1 MSYKALYRV
10 WRPQSLEDVTG
21 QKHITTTL
29 QNALVEEKFSHA
41 YLFSGPRGT
50 GKTSA
55 AKIIAKAV
63 NCEHAPIKE
72 PCNECRACRGI
83 SDGSVVDVIE
93 IDAASNNGVD
103 EIRYIR
109 ENVIAAPRDVRYKVY
124 IIDEVHML
132 STGAFN
138 ALLKTLEEPPK
149 HAIFILATTEPHKIP
164 LTIISRCQR
173 FDFKRITTE
182 DIVDRMKYILAEQ
195 GWEAEEEALYLIARA
210 AEGGMRDA
218 LSLLDQ
224 AVSFSTDVVQAGD
237 VLAITGAVSQQFLT
251 KVVTALREKDTAS
264 ALEAAN
270 SMIQEGKDPLQFMED
285 LIYYF
290 RDMLLYQTA
299 PELDEVLNRVTVDE
313 SFRSLAEETSSD
325 WLYEIIHRLNEHH
338 QEMKWASHP
347 KIFLEMALIHICQSG
362 KQQGENDSN
371 AQVTNKELTEL
382 KTQLS
387 ELKREVKHW
396 QEQAPKES
404 ETNKDHVPKATSPS
418 RENTSRKIASTI
430 GGNKRAQGI
439 VSEATKKE
447 LQLVQSSWADVMKLV
462 KQQSVPAHA
471 WLSDAKPVVS
481 NGTEVLLAF
490 QNEMH
495 RNMVDTKFRE
505 MVDQSLTETCGKPL
519 HIVTILAPQWEKLK
533 EAYKK
538 GIEGESGENGDEKE
552 GEDPIIDEAIKLVGE
567 DLVEIIEEK

>member
-10 WRPQSLEDVTG
+10 WRPQTLEDVSG

-29 QNALVEEKFSHA
+29 QNALLEEKFSHA

-63 NCEHAPIKE
+63 NCERAPVKE
-72 PCNECRACRGI
+72 PCNECEACRGI
-83 SDGSVVDVIE
+83 TDGSVVDVVE

-164 LTIISRCQR
+164 LTIISRCQQ

-182 DIVDRMKYILAEQ
+182 DLVGRMKFILEKQ
-195 GWEAEEEALYLIARA
+195 GWEAEEEALYLIARS

-224 AVSFSTDVVQAGD
+224 AISFSKDTVTGDD

-251 KVVTALREKDTAS
+251 KVVRSLQSSDTGNAV
-264 ALEAAN
+264 EAAN
-270 SMIQEGKDPLQFMED
+270 TLVQDGKDPLQFMED

-290 RDMLLYQTA
+290 RDMLLYKTA
-299 PELDEVLNRVTVDE
+299 PSLEEVLNRVTLDD
-313 SFRSLAEETSSD
+313 SFQQIANETD
-325 WLYEIIHRLNEHH
+325 IDLIYNMIHRLNEHY

-347 KIFLEMALIHICQSG
+347 KIFLEMALIDICQSSKLG
-362 KQQGENDSN
+362 
-371 AQVTNKELTEL
+371 
-382 KTQLS
+382 
-387 ELKREVKHW
+387 
-396 QEQAPKES
+396 ES
-404 ETNKDHVPKATSPS
+404 EPSSKEGASGDEIKRLQKKIAELEKTMDRLKQSPPPAMDTATPVTQTSPKS
-418 RENTSRKIASTI
+418 KGNTSQKIASTR
-430 GGNKRAQGI
+430 GGNKQAKAVINQ
-439 VSEATKKE
+439 ATKQE
-447 LQLVQSSWADVMKLV
+447 LQFVQNKWADAMRYV

-481 NGTEVLLAF
+481 DGESVILAF

-495 RNMVDTKFRE
+495 CNMVDTKFRNVVAE
-505 MVDQSLTETCGKPL
+505 ALASSCGKEL
-519 HIVTILAPQWEKLK
+519 RIVTVLTSQWEQLK
-533 EAYKK
+533 EEYKQNQ
-538 GIEGESGENGDEKE
+538 EVNGEQAPESKRE
-552 GEDPIIDEAIKLVGE
+552 EDPVVEEAKKLVGE
-567 DLVEIIEEK
+567 DLIEIID

>member
-10 WRPQSLEDVTG
+10 WRPQFLQDVVG
-21 QKHITTTL
+21 QEHITKTI
-29 QNALVEEKFSHA
+29 QNALEQQKFSHA

-55 AKIIAKAV
+55 AKIIAKAI
-63 NCEHAPIKE
+63 NCEQAPVKE

-83 SDGSVVDVIE
+83 ADGSVVDVIE

-109 ENVIAAPRDVRYKVY
+109 DNVMAAPRDIHYKVY

-173 FDFKRITTE
+173 FDFKRITTN
-182 DIVDRMKYILAEQ
+182 DLVARMKYIMEEQ
-195 GWEAEEEALYLIARA
+195 GWEAEEEALHLLARS

-224 AVSFSTDVVQAGD
+224 AISFSEYRVTSDD
-237 VLAITGAVSQQFLT
+237 VLAITGTVSQRFLT
-251 KVVTALREKDTAS
+251 KVVHSLKEKDTAS
-264 ALEAAN
+264 AVEAAN
-270 SMIQEGKDPLQFMED
+270 TLIQEGKDPLQFMED

-290 RDMLLYQTA
+290 RDMLLYKTA
-299 PELDEVLNRVTVDE
+299 PRLDEVLDRVTVDE
-313 SFRSLAEETSSD
+313 AFKELAENTEMPWIYD
-325 WLYEIIHRLNEHH
+325 VINRLNEYH

-347 KIFLEMALIHICQSG
+347 KIFLEMALINICHSKESSSNG
-362 KQQGENDSN
+362 TAAAAPNELDSL
-371 AQVTNKELTEL
+371 KEKISHLE
-382 KTQLS
+382 K
-387 ELKREVKHW
+387 EIKKR
-396 QEQAPKES
+396 QQAPPQPER
-404 ETNKDHVPKATSPS
+404 ETAPAETIQKSKAARSQTSKTIATSLGG
-418 RENTSRKIASTI
+418 EGKIKEVL
-430 GGNKRAQGI
+430 NN
-439 VSEATKKE
+439 ATKQE
-447 LQLVQSSWADVMKLV
+447 LQFVTSKWSDVMKQV
-462 KQQSVPAHA
+462 KQQSVPAYA

-481 NGTEVLLAF
+481 DGATVLLSF

-495 RNMVDTKFRE
+495 RNMVDTKFR
-505 MVDQSLTETCGKPL
+505 SLVQDALEGVCGKALQPL
-519 HIVTILAPQWEKLK
+519 TILSAQWEKLK
-533 EAYKK
+533 EGFKK
-538 GIEGESGENGDEKE
+538 QKTSEETSSEEKQ
-552 GEDPIIDEAIKLVGE
+552 GNDPLIDEAIKLVGPE
-567 DLVEIIEEK
+567 LVEIKED